1 MPRLRFALATVVSA
15 VLVVG
20 LSACSPGK
28 LDISNVA
35 GIIDTRP
42 KAEFFKEH
50 LVGSIN
56 IDYSTGDFIALTT
69 DLPKN
74 AKYLVYGSTDEQATA
89 AVQAMFNRG
98 YADVTNLGT
107 YQNAVEMIDLPVI
120 HDSKE

>member
-1 MPRLRFALATVVSA
+1 MPKLRFALATVISA